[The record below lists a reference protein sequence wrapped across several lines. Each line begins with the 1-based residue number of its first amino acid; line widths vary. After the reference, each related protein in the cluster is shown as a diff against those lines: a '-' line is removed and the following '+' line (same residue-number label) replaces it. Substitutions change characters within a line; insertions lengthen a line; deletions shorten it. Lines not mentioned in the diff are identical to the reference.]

1 MRQNESLIAWF
12 PLNNDTLDVTRNG
25 YDGTGTDLI
34 AIADRLGRVYH
45 AYSFNGT
52 TSQIACANF
61 DIEDDVS
68 MSYGAWVRLHDTW
81 SADGLVFGN
90 SSANSVSVLS
100 NQKVRVSQSTV
111 TLDSE
116 TVLDLNTWYHIIYT
130 FEWDS
135 VASQAIYTIYING
148 VQDSYYIDT
157 SLDTFTAATQYIGVD
172 FNGDIDDVRVYNA
185 ALGTVEAALVYNG
198 IYSSEKRIG
207 DNYQFR
213 CIVEHSGTLYYPA
226 MVSASTNIN
235 FPWAAQTA
243 NIAVIT
249 NPNLG
254 TDNYM
259 SPIREGDPIRLQVSI
274 RTSTD
279 QDLVWQTLFEG
290 RIFQLSG
297 ELSATSNNTTISARG
312 YDEEL
317 LYTMITSDESYSNQS
332 SGDIIDDIFS
342 TYMTRISGSDYIDTH
357 KCSDIIAYN
366 VDANTKYVADII
378 RDLEQLELY
387 NYRFSVRAFYDA
399 SGFLSSVEPVWQPIS
414 EIVNYGSS
422 VTQGNRRFI
431 SANFSTDSS
440 KIVNN
445 CKVVGSGVS
454 ALATTGDADR
464 YKLIV
469 DNTLTSASAC
479 AAFAEAYIDNWAESV
494 ESGSV
499 RLTGDANVEP
509 GMLIQCTI
517 PSLILNGTS
526 IDGEYVVNRVTHS
539 ISNNS
544 WITTLNVGQ
553 IRYTSAEMIANMNNA
568 TRLTSINTI

>member
-1 MRQNESLIAWF
+1 
-12 PLNNDTLDVTRNG
+12 
-25 YDGTGTDLI
+25 
-34 AIADRLGRVYH
+34 
-45 AYSFNGT
+45 
-52 TSQIACANF
+52 
-61 DIEDDVS
+61 
-68 MSYGAWVRLHDTW
+68 
-81 SADGLVFGN
+81 
-90 SSANSVSVLS
+90 
-100 NQKVRVSQSTV
+100 
-111 TLDSE
+111 
-116 TVLDLNTWYHIIYT
+116 
-130 FEWDS
+130 
-135 VASQAIYTIYING
+135 
-148 VQDSYYIDT
+148 
-157 SLDTFTAATQYIGVD
+157 
-172 FNGDIDDVRVYNA
+172 
-185 ALGTVEAALVYNG
+185 
-198 IYSSEKRIG
+198 
-207 DNYQFR
+207 
-213 CIVEHSGTLYYPA
+213 
-226 MVSASTNIN
+226 
-235 FPWAAQTA
+235 
-243 NIAVIT
+243 
-249 NPNLG
+249 
-254 TDNYM
+254 M